1 MQPIDNSLN
10 SNSSP
15 SPDQSFNLNDP
26 LLLSFAEDEV
36 NYSNKRYFSKRSLS
50 NSSIDF
56 PSFGDQI
63 DGGISSDQIN
73 LAEKAIIS
81 GNSQLAL
88 KLCSS
93 ILNDNAQDPRVFD
106 LLSDA
111 YLNLNKI
118 DQAEVCLLHAVAIGG
133 PSIKDIST
141 CQFFDDRENF
151 HLAEYY
157 LTRQLQLIL
166 LLSIWFMFA
175 RCFPKR
181 VGAKPYSM
189 LKNGPN

>member
-1 MQPIDNSLN
+1 MEAVLKENPTYSDALSNKNRLAAAIDNSLN

-36 NYSNKRYFSKRSLS
+36 NYSNKRYFPKRSLS

-106 LLSDA
+106 L
-111 YLNLNKI
+111 
-118 DQAEVCLLHAVAIGG
+118 VRC
-133 PSIKDIST
+133 ISKS
-141 CQFFDDRENF
+141 Q
-151 HLAEYY
+151 
-157 LTRQLQLIL
+157 
-166 LLSIWFMFA
+166 
-175 RCFPKR
+175 
-181 VGAKPYSM
+181 
-189 LKNGPN
+189 